1 MKRAFIIYIAL
12 ILFTK
17 VEAQR
22 NTNLGI
28 FAGTSY
34 YMGDINPGRLFYSPG
49 IALGGIYR
57 YNINKRYA
65 MRINGYFTYL
75 SGNPDDFSDY
85 VHDITSSSS
94 FSRAVFDWS
103 LQFEFNFLPFLPTV
117 KKMDYTTYLSGGI
130 GCFTIANNPVTIPF
144 GIGTKINVT
153 DKICAGAEWSFRK
166 TFNDLI
172 DYTENPTGIGSFV
185 HNNDW
190 YSFMGIFITYKFF
203 NLMVDCPAYSD

>member
-1 MKRAFIIYIAL
+1 MKRALIIYI
-12 ILFTK
+12 ILVLFAK

-22 NTNLGI
+22 NANLGV

-34 YMGDINPGRLFYSPG
+34 YMGDINQQKLFYSPG

-65 MRINGYFTYL
+65 LRVSGYFTYL
-75 SGNPDDFSDY
+75 SGDPDDFSDNIY
-85 VHDITSSSS
+85 DIT
-94 FSRAVFDWS
+94 RASDFNRPLFDWTFQ
-103 LQFEFNFLPFLPTV
+103 LEFNFLPYLPTV
-117 KKMDYTTYLSGGI
+117 KKMDYTTYISGGI

-144 GIGTKINVT
+144 GIGAKLNVT
-153 DKICAGAEWSFRK
+153 NKLCAGAEWSFRK
-166 TFNDLI
+166 TFNDQI
-172 DYTENPTGIGSFV
+172 DYTGNPTGINSFI

-203 NLMVDCPAYSD
+203 NLMTDCPAYSD